1 MKTVLIVEDGHA
13 DQHLMVSLLEQSGYQ
28 VVAKSSAEEAEKWL
42 LEEKNHPDLIV
53 LDIVMPGLSGLD
65 LCREIRSTS
74 NLSEI
79 PIVFCSSKNK
89 EFDQF
94 WALRQGGNAYLTKPF
109 IPKEFLSTV
118 EAQLA
123 VNN

>member
-13 DQHLMVSLLEQSGYQ
+13 DQHLMVSLLKQSGYE
-28 VVAKSSAEEAEKWL
+28 VVAKDNAEEAEKWL
-42 LEEKNHPDLIV
+42 FEQKNYPDLMI

-65 LCREIRSTS
+65 LCREIRQDT
-74 NLSEI
+74 NLKNTPVI
-79 PIVFCSSKNK
+79 FCSSKDK

-109 IPKEFLSTV
+109 LPKEFLKTV
-118 EAQLA
+118 ADQLS
-123 VNN
+123 

>member
-65 LCREIRSTS
+65 LCRKIRSTS
-74 NLSEI
+74 DLSEI

-89 EFDQF
+89 EFDEF
-94 WALRQGGNAYLTKPF
+94 WAMRQGGNAYLTKPF

-118 EAQLA
+118 EAQL
-123 VNN
+123 